1 MFAEV
6 ISFHAYPLFG
16 PEAGGTVIAVTYDF
30 GALGVMTSED
40 MQQHVTLTLDEA
52 ILPFNV
58 M

>member
-1 MFAEV
+1 M
-6 ISFHAYPLFG
+6 IGSLRAYPLFG

-40 MQQHVTLTLDEA
+40 MQQHVTLTLDEVT
-52 ILPFNV
+52 LPFNV